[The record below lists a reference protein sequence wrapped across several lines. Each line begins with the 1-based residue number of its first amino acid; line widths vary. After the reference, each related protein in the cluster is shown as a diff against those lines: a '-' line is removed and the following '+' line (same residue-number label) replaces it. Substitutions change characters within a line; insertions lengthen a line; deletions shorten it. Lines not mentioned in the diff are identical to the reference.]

1 MLPTLFSVPFHG
13 HSHVTSSFMPPRI
26 RDRHWEIVSWLQCFI
41 VQRAEFVFDTPSCM
55 AGLNSCMQL
64 GSVFFSSGWQIIF
77 WNFYMNLDPR
87 TWFRRERGST
97 LVLMLTRFPQHLF
110 WPTIK
115 KQILSTHEDF
125 FSQITSQ
132 VAVGTM
138 SLFPGFSTQNDFKFV
153 VGWWNATFLLC
164 S

>member
-1 MLPTLFSVPFHG
+1 MAIAMWLRVLLCHPVTQDSRQALRNCLLAPMFH
-13 HSHVTSSFMPPRI
+13 
-26 RDRHWEIVSWLQCFI
+26 
-41 VQRAEFVFDTPSCM
+41 RAKGRVCVWYS
-55 AGLNSCMQL
+55 QL
-64 GSVFFSSGWQIIF
+64 HGWIKFLHATWKCFFSSGWQIIF

>member
-1 MLPTLFSVPFHG
+1 
-13 HSHVTSSFMPPRI
+13 MPPRI

-64 GSVFFSSGWQIIF
+64 GSVFFLRGDRSFF

-97 LVLMLTRFPQHLF
+97 LILMLTRFPQHLF
-110 WPTIK
+110 LAYHK
-115 KQILSTHEDF
+115 KNKSFLLMRISSHKLPARLRLEPWVYFQDSAPKM
-125 FSQITSQ
+125 TS
-132 VAVGTM
+132 
-138 SLFPGFSTQNDFKFV
+138 N
-153 VGWWNATFLLC
+153 GWWNATFFVQLRYYIATLAPYL
-164 S
+164 